1 MAKKV
6 PVVAAPPSP
15 APSIKDP
22 LKEKAKK
29 VEKVANPQVAN
40 PQANQQ
46 TANK

>member
-22 LKEKAKK
+22 LKEKTQKK
-29 VEKVANPQVAN
+29 VEKISNPKT
-40 PQANQQ
+40 NQQ